1 MCFVLWRRVVWD
13 HTHTS
18 NMATKK
24 WLNFLAHL
32 ECNKKMKSKQTH
44 TQQRSTK
51 ASIVVLELECVSD
64 YVRGWV
70 EFAFYMETK
79 DGLWLSESRG
89 RDVEKASVPQA
100 LSQALLSNVHHVDL
114 IATTA
119 WTSWSALQCLLLLP
133 KLFHRCSWISSR
145 YMERTCL
152 FCLNNELQL
161 KVSYEITKNEDSPQA
176 FG

>member
-1 MCFVLWRRVVWD
+1 MLWRRVVWD

-24 WLNFLAHL
+24 LLNFLAHL

-89 RDVEKASVPQA
+89 RDVEKASVPQHWA
-100 LSQALLSNVHHVDL
+100 RRFSLMYTMWIDCHNCLNE
-114 IATTA
+114 
-119 WTSWSALQCLLLLP
+119 LQCLLPLP
-133 KLFHRCSWISSR
+133 KLFHRCSWISSH